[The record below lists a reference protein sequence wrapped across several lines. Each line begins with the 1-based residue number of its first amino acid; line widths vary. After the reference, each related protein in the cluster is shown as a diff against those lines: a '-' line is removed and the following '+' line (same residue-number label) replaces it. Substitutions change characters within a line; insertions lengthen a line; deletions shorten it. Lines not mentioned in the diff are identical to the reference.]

1 MKNYIYMSKFKI
13 YNVRLSNN
21 LWKKRRKMTIKFLF
35 AKRGVKV
42 MDNSFFRDDINKNDV
57 FSGET
62 NVKQI
67 LMLIV
72 QK

>member
-1 MKNYIYMSKFKI
+1 
-13 YNVRLSNN
+13 
-21 LWKKRRKMTIKFLF
+21 MTIKFLF
-35 AKRGVKV
+35 ATRSVKV
-42 MDNSFFRDDINKNDV
+42 MDNSFFPDEINKNDV